1 MQLEN
6 EAFFENLA
14 PLVALA
20 ACEQAALACTE
31 WRGRGQPME
40 ADQAAV
46 DAMRGVLCKAPMTGK
61 VVIGE
66 GERDKAPMLYQGE
79 WLGQGRER
87 GHAPRVDIAVDPLE
101 GTQLCAQDQAGAL
114 TVLAMSE
121 AGGLLE
127 APDLYMEKLAV
138 GCPMPPGSLALDA
151 SVADNLQTIARV
163 LKKPVRALTVCVL
176 QRERHENLIEQ
187 IKATGARLRLIPDGD
202 VAAILATAQPFGDL
216 DVYMGTGGAPEGVL
230 AAAALRGL
238 GGTMQGRLVM
248 PKAAQRP
255 EQHPG
260 QPPKQPPAG
269 AGGDKPDRG
278 ASTPPHLGPYDLM
291 ELVPGNH
298 VLFAAAG
305 VTDGALLR
313 GVHPKGTTM
322 VETHAMLVHVLGGRL
337 HSVRFVRALHPN
349 RRLTEA
355 SARV

>member
-20 ACEQAALACTE
+20 ACEQAALACAA
-31 WRGRGQPME
+31 WRGRGQPMA

-87 GHAPRVDIAVDPLE
+87 GQAPRVDIAVDPLE
-101 GTQLCAQDQAGAL
+101 GTQLCAQDQPGAL

-127 APDLYMEKLAV
+127 APDLHMEKLAV
-138 GCPMPPGSLALDA
+138 GFPMPPGSLDLDA

-187 IKATGARLRLIPDGD
+187 VKTTGARLRLIPDGD
-202 VAAILATAQPFGDL
+202 VAAILATAQPFSELDL
-216 DVYMGTGGAPEGVL
+216 YMGTGGAPEGVL

-248 PKAAQRP
+248 PKAEQGPEPRP
-255 EQHPG
+255 E
-260 QPPKQPPAG
+260 
-269 AGGDKPDRG
+269 
-278 ASTPPHLGPYDLM
+278 PPHLGPYDLT
-291 ELVPGNH
+291 ELVPGDH

-313 GVHPKGTTM
+313 GVHPKGTSM
-322 VETHAMLVHVLGGRL
+322 VETHAMLVHVLGGLL
-337 HSVRFVRALHPN
+337 HSVRFVRSLHPN
-349 RRLTEA
+349 RLHTEA
-355 SARV
+355 SERL